1 MALIWAHL
9 GDPADQEGGEDG
21 LGLGDGDG
29 LLLEEAGHL
38 ACGRCSLS
46 SGWFPHEYV
55 FFKWDYL
62 PFDGSAFL
70 VQVTPCEFDQNDFP
84 ANVGM
89 RFVSY
94 TFSVLLLGTDHS
106 AYDQD
111 PELRVWIS
119 GAPPQR
125 DHHGSEGLPQ
135 FPLSAADRG
144 AQ

>member
-1 MALIWAHL
+1 M
-9 GDPADQEGGEDG
+9 
-21 LGLGDGDG
+21 
-29 LLLEEAGHL
+29 
-38 ACGRCSLS
+38 RSLQS
-46 SGWFPHEYV
+46 FFRLVSTQV
-55 FFKWDYL
+55 CFFKCDYL

-70 VQVTPCEFDQNDFP
+70 VQVTPCEFDQNDFL